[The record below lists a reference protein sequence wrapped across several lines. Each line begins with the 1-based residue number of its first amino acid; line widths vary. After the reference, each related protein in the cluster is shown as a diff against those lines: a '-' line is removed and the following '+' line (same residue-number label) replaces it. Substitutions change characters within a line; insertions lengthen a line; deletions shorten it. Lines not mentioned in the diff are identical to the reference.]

1 MSDRYTE
8 SIDPYA
14 LATQGRLIEG
24 KVALADLKRVLPLLR
39 SSNGEVVFSLNF
51 DIDEMGMPRIR
62 GKVQATLSLQCQRCM
77 EDMEFPVLSRVRL
90 GIVPSREA
98 AKQIPDNYDPLVSDD
113 ETSIVSIIED
123 ELILA
128 LPIVAMH
135 KIEDCPQGDTFIVK
149 HDGQAGDRPTD
160 VGTGKES
167 PFSVLA
173 KLKSTQSEDK
183 AEK

>member
-24 KVALADLKRVLPLLR
+24 EVALADLKRILPLLR
-39 SSNGEVVFSLNF
+39 SSNGVVVFSLNF
-51 DIDEMGMPRIR
+51 DVDEMGMPRVR
-62 GKVQATLSLQCQRCM
+62 GKVQTNLSLQCQRCM
-77 EDMEFPVLSRVRL
+77 EDMEYPVLSRVRL

-98 AKQIPDNYDPLVSDD
+98 AKQIPDNYDPLVSDE
-113 ETSIVSIIED
+113 ETSIVSIVED

-135 KIEDCPQGDTFIVK
+135 KIEDCPQGDTYIVK
-149 HDGQAGDRPTD
+149 NDGQGDDKHSNAGAGR
-160 VGTGKES
+160 EN

-173 KLKSTQSEDK
+173 KLKSTQTEDK